1 MRNRCWIW
9 LHFEGGTLGTTVA
22 EAAVEGSQMEA
33 AEWRKIQGLS
43 FHQCRTF
50 SQSVIQ
56 YLRPVH
62 DCDENSFIYRSKNV
76 SDVFV
81 RMHCFVSELCGWIR
95 LKIRI
100 QILAQDDWFLVH
112 RYLKGLLKIF
122 FSV

>member
-33 AEWRKIQGLS
+33 AEWRKIQGIS

-50 SQSVIQ
+50 SHSVIQ
-56 YLRPVH
+56 NLRSVH
-62 DCDENSFIYRSKNV
+62 DFDENSFVYLSKNV

-112 RYLKGLLKIF
+112 SYLKGLLKIF
-122 FSV
+122 FAV